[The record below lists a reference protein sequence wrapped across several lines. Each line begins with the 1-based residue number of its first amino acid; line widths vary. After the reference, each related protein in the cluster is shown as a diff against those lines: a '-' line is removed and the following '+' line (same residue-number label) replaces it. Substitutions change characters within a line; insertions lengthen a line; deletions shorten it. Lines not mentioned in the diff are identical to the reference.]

1 MKKLVLGTIL
11 MAGLLQGGA
20 GCIISGDD
28 DDDDVGDVSDDVTDD
43 SDDVGQPEFL
53 FRAEFICPPEADE
66 VVITPTPVGSG
77 QSQDGEIF
85 GCEEEFGEI
94 LFSPG
99 DFDIEVLPVNASDDV
114 FLAQVVTISGDDGDE
129 VVEEFV
135 FPQDGGFFQFTWTI
149 DDVEPD
155 LSCAEIGADAVAI
168 DATFLDDP
176 DLELVDEFPCEDG
189 VGLTDLDPEGWPL
202 GEYVLDI
209 SLIDAKGFAI
219 SDPAPLD
226 GEFIDFADQLN
237 DLGNI
242 NFVTDL

>member
-28 DDDDVGDVSDDVTDD
+28 DDDDVGDVTDN
-43 SDDVGQPEFL
+43 SDDVGEPEFL
-53 FRAEFICPPEADE
+53 YHADFTCPPEADE
-66 VVITPTPVGSG
+66 IIITPTPVGSG
-77 QSQDGEIF
+77 TSQDGEIF
-85 GCEEEFGEI
+85 GCEELFGEI
-94 LFSPG
+94 VFSPG

-114 FLAQVVTISGDDGDE
+114 FAAQFSTISGDDGDE
-129 VVEEFV
+129 IVEAFD
-135 FPQDGGFFQFTWTI
+135 FPQDGGFFQVSWTI
-149 DDVEPD
+149 DGGDAD
-155 LSCAEIGADAVAI
+155 LSCAELGADAVAV

-189 VGLTDLDPEGWPL
+189 FGVTDIDPEGWPL

-209 SLIDAKGFAI
+209 SLIDVKGGAI
-219 SDPAPLD
+219 SDPAPLS

-237 DLGNI
+237 DLGNVD
-242 NFVTDL
+242 FVTDI